1 MFDSILD
8 FALVS
13 VCIKYRFEETVYG
26 QIVAQPVFEVYL
38 ECLQVHS
45 EV

>member
-1 MFDSILD
+1 MFDSILR
-8 FALVS
+8 FALAS
-13 VCIKYRFEETVYG
+13 VCIRQRFEETVYG

-45 EV
+45 EA